1 MGSSAPRAAPR
12 YVRCRFSSFPLP
24 RPASSVTR
32 SDETNFQ
39 SQQTRRATGIFA
51 AALLVVATLTWLP
64 RVAGAAAAGP
74 VNDGLYFA
82 NGDRLRGE
90 LITYD
95 PEKGLVWRHPDAAKE
110 MTARTASVVKVRLG
124 ERAGTAAKPAFPCWC
139 D

>member
-1 MGSSAPRAAPR
+1 MKPI
-12 YVRCRFSSFPLP
+12 FN
-24 RPASSVTR
+24 R
-32 SDETNFQ
+32 SKPGA
-39 SQQTRRATGIFA
+39 RRGFFA

-124 ERAGTAAKPAFPCWC
+124 ERAGTAAKPAFPVLVRLINQ
-139 D
+139 DELEELGRDSR